1 MRDADIGMTTPI
13 ISSFLGDEKPSDA
26 PTFDQVRPQDG
37 RVIGRIAESGQ
48 SGVEAAVA
56 VATAAFAAHRSSPV
70 HQRVGWLK
78 SAADALSQTVD
89 EIAALICEDV
99 GKPIR
104 IARGEVR
111 RGAEFLEATAATLTQ
126 LGGEVLPLDVT
137 AAGAGHFGYTRHVP
151 YGVVAGI
158 TPFNAPVNLLVQKVA
173 PAIAAG
179 NAVITKPAPAGTR
192 TALRLARLFQDA
204 GWPKG
209 LFTVLT
215 GDKETALALASHPTV
230 RAVSFTGGTT
240 AGDALARA
248 AGAKKFVAELGSNA
262 ANVVLADADIQEAAQ
277 KIAAAAFEASGQQC
291 ISAQR
296 VLVEKPVFD
305 AFVQSFAAAASKL
318 KVGRADDPATDVGPM
333 VSRAAAERVMAMC
346 EDAIASGATYALEP
360 QHTDALV
367 SPGILLNVPRTAR
380 LWREEV
386 FGPMAIV
393 VPFEGVA
400 DGLALANDSPF
411 GLQGAVFTSNLRSAF
426 QFADQFDVGAL
437 WINEAS
443 RFRLDIYPFGGMKQ
457 SGVGREGLR
466 YAIEEFSQVKFIGI
480 RA

>member
-13 ISSFLGDEKPSDA
+13 ISSFLGDEKPSEA

-37 RVIGRIAESGQ
+37 RIIGRIAESGQ

-70 HQRVGWLK
+70 HLRVGWLK

-305 AFVQSFAAAASKL
+305 AFMQSFAAAASKL

-380 LWREEV
+380 L
-386 FGPMAIV
+386 
-393 VPFEGVA
+393 
-400 DGLALANDSPF
+400 
-411 GLQGAVFTSNLRSAF
+411 
-426 QFADQFDVGAL
+426 
-437 WINEAS
+437 
-443 RFRLDIYPFGGMKQ
+443 
-457 SGVGREGLR
+457 
-466 YAIEEFSQVKFIGI
+466 
-480 RA
+480 